1 MHERAWVDAL
11 IRRVSAT
18 ARGEG
23 ATRVVGVTV
32 RVGPWS
38 TVSADRVREH
48 FAAAARG
55 TIAEGARLTVNAI
68 GDEAGAIDGTEV
80 LESIEIET

>member
-11 IRRVSAT
+11 IRRVAAM

-32 RVGPWS
+32 RVARWS
-38 TVSADRVREH
+38 ALSAVHVREH
-48 FAAAARG
+48 FESGARG
-55 TIAEGARLTVNAI
+55 TIAEGATLTVSAVGENA
-68 GDEAGAIDGTEV
+68 GPTDGTEG

>member
-1 MHERAWVDAL
+1 MHERGWVDAL
-11 IRRVSAT
+11 IRRVAAM

-38 TVSADRVREH
+38 ALSADHVREH
-48 FAAAARG
+48 FEAAARG
-55 TIAEGARLTVNAI
+55 TVAEGARLTVNAI
-68 GDEAGAIDGTEV
+68 GDEAGAIDGPEG

>member
-11 IRRVSAT
+11 IRHVAEA
-18 ARGEG
+18 ARREG
-23 ATRVVGVTV
+23 AKRVVGVTV

-38 TVSADRVREH
+38 TLSADHVLEH
-48 FAAAARG
+48 FAQAARG
-55 TIAEGARLTVNAI
+55 TIAEGARLTVN
-68 GDEAGAIDGTEV
+68 GIDTGTGPIQVSEG